1 MSYNIYAIF
10 GVAQIM
16 VGWVFAQAQSI
27 VDMGFDQAFSIGI
40 LLAGLITMYVAFQKK
55 DAVVI
60 KVLRETIEEKNE
72 IISTLKE
79 VIEKRNDQ

>member
-1 MSYNIYAIF
+1 
-10 GVAQIM
+10 M

-27 VDMGFDQAFSIGI
+27 VDMGFDQAFSIGL

-55 DAVVI
+55 DAAVI